1 MSESEAAMKQL
12 RVGIIG
18 TGMRSASYLYNLAP
32 ELRPAVRVVAL
43 ADPDEGNCARFE
55 RFFAEDFFADRHRPR
70 QYESGAELLAAE
82 ELDALVIG
90 SPNHAHT
97 GDALLAMPRRIPILL
112 EKPVA
117 ISLDECKRL
126 WAGYLA
132 ADRPPVT
139 VGFVLRYA
147 PFYTK
152 VKELIR
158 AADLGQLLTI
168 DADESLGTALTAY
181 FFGGGSWRRWDRLTG
196 GFIVEKCCHDLDILN
211 WLAEGKA
218 ERVFSVAR
226 RTHLTPRPPEQRHAR
241 FEPGA
246 QQRAALDYGD
256 TSLRRAF
263 RRLEDDSLYEAE
275 SDSPDHQFVTIEF
288 DNGILSTFTVCLAQ
302 PHNSRRVRIYGANGA
317 LEGDIDRSIVAVDKP
332 TEDGAKSTRQEYTIT
347 GGEGGHHGADSVI
360 NEAFW
365 RGALGEPGTIRAGIR
380 EGIEAVLIG
389 LAAEESKRTGLPV
402 NVRRLRAEV
411 FGAEA

>member
-1 MSESEAAMKQL
+1 MKQL

-18 TGMRSASYLYNLAP
+18 TGMRSASYLTNLAP
-32 ELRPAVRVVAL
+32 ELRPHVRVVAL
-43 ADPDEGNCARFE
+43 ADPDEGACAKFE
-55 RFFAEDFFADRHRPR
+55 RFFANDFFADRHRPR
-70 QYESGAELLAAE
+70 QYESGAELLDAE
-82 ELDALVIG
+82 ELDALIIG

-97 GDALLAMPRRIPILL
+97 TDALLAMPRRIPMLL

-126 WAGYLA
+126 WAGYVA
-132 ADRPPVT
+132 ADRPPVA

-147 PFYTK
+147 PFYVK
-152 VKELIR
+152 VKELIQE
-158 AADLGQLLTI
+158 ANLGQLLSV

-181 FFGGGSWRRWDRLTG
+181 FFGGGSWRRFDNFTG

-211 WLAEGKA
+211 WLTGANA

-226 RTHLTPRPPEQRHAR
+226 RTHLTPRPAEQRYAR

-246 QQRAALDYGD
+246 QREATLDYGNNP
-256 TSLRRAF
+256 LRRTF
-263 RRLEDDSLYEAE
+263 RIIDDDSLYEAE

-288 DNGILSTFTVCLAQ
+288 DNGILSTFTVCLGQ
-302 PHNSRRVRIYGANGA
+302 PLNNRRLRIYGANGA

-332 TEDGAKSTRQEYTIT
+332 TEDGGGSTRQEYGIS

-365 RGALGEPGTIRAGIR
+365 RGAMGEPTTIKAGIR
-380 EGIEAVLIG
+380 EGLEAVIIG

-402 NVRRLRAEV
+402 DVRALRAEV
-411 FGAEA
+411 FGNDL

>member
-1 MSESEAAMKQL
+1 MKTL

-18 TGMRSASYLYNLAP
+18 TGMRSASYLYNLDP
-32 ELRPAVRVVAL
+32 SLRPAVRVVAL
-43 ADPDEGNCARFE
+43 ADPDEASCARFE
-55 RFFAEDFFADRHRPR
+55 AFFARDFFADHPRPR
-70 QYESGAELLAAE
+70 QYERGADLLAAE
-82 ELDALVIG
+82 DLDALIIG
-90 SPNHAHT
+90 SPNHAHAE
-97 GDALLAMPRRIPILL
+97 DALLALPRRIPILL

-117 ISLDECKRL
+117 TSLEDCRRL
-126 WAGYLA
+126 WAGYVA
-132 ADRPPVT
+132 ANRPPVT

-147 PFYTK
+147 PFYTR
-152 VKELIR
+152 VKALIR
-158 AADLGQLLTI
+158 EADLGQVLSI

-181 FFGGGSWRRWDRLTG
+181 FFGVGSWRRFDHLTG

-241 FEPGA
+241 FERGA
-246 QQRAALDYGD
+246 QQQAALDYGD
-256 TSLRRAF
+256 TPLRRAF

-288 DNGILSTFTVCLAQ
+288 DNGVLSTFTVCLAQ

-332 TEDGAKSTRQEYTIT
+332 GGDGAKGIRQEYPIT
-347 GGEGGHHGADSVI
+347 GGEGGHHGADTVI

-365 RGALGEPGTIRAGIR
+365 RGALGEPDTIRAGMR
-380 EGIEAVLIG
+380 EGIEAVLVG

-402 NVRRLRAEV
+402 DVRRLRAEV
-411 FGAEA
+411 FGDAAE